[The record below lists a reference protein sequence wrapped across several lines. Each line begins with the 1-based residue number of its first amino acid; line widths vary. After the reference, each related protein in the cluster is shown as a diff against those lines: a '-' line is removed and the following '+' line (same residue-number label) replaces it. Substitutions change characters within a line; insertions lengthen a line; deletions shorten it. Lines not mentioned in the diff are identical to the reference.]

1 MVQWSFQTVEYFLK
15 VAKTLNFSRAARE
28 LYISPQSLNRQILRL
43 EEELGE
49 PLFIRTTRR
58 VELTDFGRYMQ
69 QMFEP
74 ASQEYRRAVEET
86 ARYLK
91 RRQGTVRIAF
101 FQAIT
106 KKEVVTPICNYLRA
120 QDTSVAVELSGG
132 EIDDVIGWLY
142 EGKCDLIITNI
153 HEFEIWE
160 DVEIIPFA
168 EVPAQ
173 AAVSLYHPW
182 AAKDVLTVQDMER
195 MPVLLLKR
203 RKELE
208 ANSFYRRLK
217 ARERLYVPN
226 FSSLL
231 ANLQMEECY
240 AVIPRLFESDDR
252 MNLRFMNLPEEYRFT
267 YRLVVIYKKNHR
279 RAELFETLRGAAE
292 EQILEL

>member
-91 RRQGTVRIAF
+91 RRQRTVRIAF
-101 FQAIT
+101 FQAVT

-168 EVPAQ
+168 TVPAQ

-182 AAKDVLTVQDMER
+182 AAKEALTVQDMEG

-203 RKELE
+203 QKELE

-217 ARERLYVPN
+217 ARERLYAPN

-240 AVIPRLFESDDR
+240 AVIPKLFESDDR
-252 MNLRFMNLPEEYRFT
+252 MNLRFMNLPEEYWFT
-267 YRLVVIYKKNHR
+267 YRLVVIYKKNHK
-279 RAELFETLRGAAE
+279 RAELFETLRAAAE